1 MAIILPIATKF
12 NDSGI
17 KKAQASFGSMG
28 GSIKKLV
35 GVAAGIAGVGL
46 AIRGIGGAVKAASE
60 DAKGAKLLAASMVN
74 AAGATKGQI
83 TQTEDF
89 IQKLQLQTSV
99 LDDELR
105 PAMALLVRST
115 GSVSESQKLLSLA
128 TDVSAGSG
136 KDLTMV
142 TQAIAKATNG
152 QYASLNKL
160 IPGISKAKDPMAE
173 LEKRFAGLAE
183 VAANNDPFKKFQ
195 VVMNDLQETLGAA
208 LLPVITK
215 LINALMPLIV
225 SVAPLLAKVIEALT
239 PIFDAIIAVLPGLM
253 EAMQPIIEIVKM
265 LATSFG
271 DVLGKTI
278 IALMPTIIKVAEII
292 SSVLGMVLPVITEM
306 FGALLPVIMPF
317 IDALLMIVKAL
328 LPIIPPILQLV
339 MAFMPLVTSILPP
352 LTTLLLA
359 LVPVITLVANLFTSL
374 LTPVI
379 DIVAMLAKWL
389 GDILGDRINFIVGL
403 VKGLMPIFK
412 TVFTFIGD
420 FVKGIFQGV
429 INGFKGFVNFLIDAI
444 NGVIGGLNSVLD
456 GVAIATAGTVNLQ
469 IEPIPKL
476 AKGGIVMPSP
486 GGSIVN
492 VAEAGQ
498 PEAIIPLNK
507 MGSLGGSTYNI
518 TVNAG
523 AGSNGATIG
532 TEIVNAIKAFER
544 SNGKG
549 WRS

>member
-35 GVAAGIAGVGL
+35 GVAAGAAGVAM
-46 AIRGIGGAVKAASE
+46 AIKGIGDSVKAAAEDAKSQKILADQLKRTTGATREQIAASE
-60 DAKGAKLLAASMVN
+60 DFVTKLSLQTGVLDDTLRPALTNAVRGTGSLEKGQKLLAMALDGAAASGKPVETVM
-74 AAGATKGQI
+74 AALIKAQNGNTTSLYKLAPELKKTKGGLD
-83 TQTEDF
+83 EDAA
-89 IQKLQLQTSV
+89 SV
-99 LDDELR
+99 KGAAEASANPFDKFKV
-105 PAMALLVRST
+105 AI
-115 GSVSESQKLLSLA
+115 SEMKE
-128 TDVSAGSG
+128 
-136 KDLTMV
+136 
-142 TQAIAKATNG
+142 AIG
-152 QYASLNKL
+152 
-160 IPGISKAKDPMAE
+160 G
-173 LEKRFAGLAE
+173 
-183 VAANNDPFKKFQ
+183 
-195 VVMNDLQETLGAA
+195 A
-208 LLPVITK
+208 LLPVLSNLATALLPI
-215 LINALMPLIV
+215 INLLG
-225 SVAPLLAKVIEALT
+225 PLLGKAVGALQ
-239 PIFDAIIAVLPGLM
+239 PLFDAIIAVLPGLIT
-253 EAMQPIIEIVKM
+253 AMTPIIKIVEM
-265 LATSFG
+265 LATTLG
-271 DVLGKTI
+271 DVLGKVI
-278 IALMPTIIKVAEII
+278 IALMPIIIKVAEII
-292 SSVLGMVLPVITEM
+292 STYLGMALPFITQM
-306 FGALLPVIMPF
+306 FDALLPVIMPF
-317 IDALLMIVKAL
+317 IDALLQIVGAI
-328 LPIIPPILQLV
+328 LPIIPPILQLT

-359 LVPVITLVANLFTSL
+359 LVPIITLIANLFTTL
-374 LTPVI
+374 LMPVI

-389 GDILGDRINFIVGL
+389 GEILADRINFIVGL
-403 VKGLMPIFK
+403 VNGLMPVFK

-420 FVKGIFQGV
+420 FVKGIFEGV

-456 GVAIATAGTVNLQ
+456 GVAVATAGTVKLH
-469 IEPIPKL
+469 IDPIPKL

-523 AGSNGATIG
+523 AGANGGSIG

>member
-17 KKAQASFGSMG
+17 KKAQSSFGGLG

-35 GVAAGIAGVGL
+35 GVAAAGAAVGL
-46 AIRGIGGAVKAASE
+46 MVKGIGDSVKAAAE
-60 DAKGAKLLAASMVN
+60 DAKAQKILADQLRRTTGATNAQIKASEDFVTKLSLQTGVLDDTLRPALTNAVRGTGSLEKGQKLLAMALDGAAASGKPVETVMN
-74 AAGATKGQI
+74 ALIKAENGNTTALYKLAPELRKTKGG
-83 TQTEDF
+83 
-89 IQKLQLQTSV
+89 
-99 LDDELR
+99 LDDY
-105 PAMALLVRST
+105 AL
-115 GSVSESQKLLSLA
+115 SVKGAAEASANPFDKFKVAISEMKE
-128 TDVSAGSG
+128 
-136 KDLTMV
+136 
-142 TQAIAKATNG
+142 AIG
-152 QYASLNKL
+152 
-160 IPGISKAKDPMAE
+160 G
-173 LEKRFAGLAE
+173 
-183 VAANNDPFKKFQ
+183 
-195 VVMNDLQETLGAA
+195 A
-208 LLPVITK
+208 LLPVLSNLATALLPI
-215 LINALMPLIV
+215 INLLGPMLGKAVAALQPL
-225 SVAPLLAKVIEALT
+225 
-239 PIFDAIIAVLPGLM
+239 FDAIIAVLPGLIT
-253 EAMQPIIEIVKM
+253 AFTPIIDIVGLLAGTIGKVLGDTIVAM
-265 LATSFG
+265 LPTITLLANVIS
-271 DVLGKTI
+271 DVLGM
-278 IALMPTIIKVAEII
+278 ALPFVSQLFE
-292 SSVLGMVLPVITEM
+292 
-306 FGALLPVIMPF
+306 ALLPVIFPF
-317 IDALLMIVKAL
+317 IDALLKIVQAL
-328 LPIIPPILQLV
+328 LPIIPPVLQLV

-359 LVPVITLVANLFTSL
+359 LVPIITLVANLFTTL

-389 GDILGDRINFIVGL
+389 GEVLGERINFIVTL
-403 VKGLMPIFK
+403 VKGLMPVFK

-420 FVKGIFQGV
+420 FVKGIFEGV

-444 NGVIGGLNSVLD
+444 NGVIGGLNTVLD

-469 IEPIPKL
+469 IDPIPKL

-523 AGSNGATIG
+523 AGANGGSIG

>member
-17 KKAQASFGSMG
+17 KKAQSSFGSMG
-28 GSIKKLV
+28 SSIKKLV
-35 GVAAGIAGVGL
+35 GVAAGAAGIAV
-46 AIRGIGGAVKAASE
+46 AIKGIGASVKAAAE
-60 DAKGAKLLAASMVN
+60 DAKSQKILADQLIRTTGATKAQIAASEEFVTKLSLQTGVLDDTLRPALTNAVRGTGSLEKGQKLLAIALDGAAASGKPVETVM
-74 AAGATKGQI
+74 AALIKAQNGNTMSLYKLAPELKKTKGG
-83 TQTEDF
+83 
-89 IQKLQLQTSV
+89 
-99 LDDELR
+99 LDDYAASVKGAAEASANPFDR
-105 PAMALLVRST
+105 FKVAM
-115 GSVSESQKLLSLA
+115 E
-128 TDVSAGSG
+128 
-136 KDLTMV
+136 
-142 TQAIAKATNG
+142 
-152 QYASLNKL
+152 
-160 IPGISKAKDPMAE
+160 
-173 LEKRFAGLAE
+173 E
-183 VAANNDPFKKFQ
+183 VK
-195 VVMNDLQETLGAA
+195 ETIGGA
-208 LLPVITK
+208 LLPVINK
-215 LINALMPLIV
+215 LVTALMPIITQ
-225 SVAPLLAKVIEALT
+225 VAPLLAKVMEALT
-239 PIFDAIIAVLPGLM
+239 PIFDAIIAVLPGFITAL
-253 EAMQPIIEIVKM
+253 EPIIKIVEM